1 MKKIKRKKRILILYQ
16 KRKFL
21 PLISNTLSK
30 WGSVKDIN
38 TIIYAILLLYLFTDF
53 DWTFLHHVT

>member
-21 PLISNTLSK
+21 QLNFNTLSK
-30 WGSVKDIN
+30 WESVKDICDL
-38 TIIYAILLLYLFTDF
+38 IR
-53 DWTFLHHVT
+53 